1 MKSGLRRLYPFN
13 AEQTVNVMSEFGPL
27 ITMFIVNAAYG
38 ITVGTYAL
46 LITTVVAI
54 VVMRIVLKRLPAKR
68 KASGAGFGSVFLWS
82 LLASLCMVLFAG
94 PAAAN
99 ASNASIVFSGYVPER
114 GQGSFHVEQEQLV
127 AFGATGGVRLHAAN
141 PTRSAARLTYVVLDG
156 SDNIIAGG
164 QGRGLG
170 IR

>member
-1 MKSGLRRLYPFN
+1 M
-13 AEQTVNVMSEFGPL
+13 
-27 ITMFIVNAAYG
+27 
-38 ITVGTYAL
+38 
-46 LITTVVAI
+46 
-54 VVMRIVLKRLPAKR
+54 LKRLLAKR

-99 ASNASIVFSGYVPER
+99 ASNASVVFSGYVPER
-114 GQGSFHVEQEQLV
+114 GQGSFHIEQEQLV

-156 SDNIIAGG
+156 SNNIIAGG
-164 QGRGLG
+164 QGRAYLVPPGQRLETIVAFPLESESLQRFRLCAVQEYAASSG
-170 IR
+170 SSSKYFQLSVTRLD